1 MKKIVKVCKK
11 IIFSILLLY
20 SYNVL
25 CSSLNLII
33 PINLATIGILTIFGM
48 PSLFF
53 LIAIMFIC
61 F

>member
-11 IIFSILLLY
+11 IIFSILLIY
-20 SYNVL
+20 SYNIL

-33 PINLATIGILTIFGM
+33 PINLMTIGVLTIFGM